1 MKTTIDHPFYGRI
14 EVTKRVPDSSR
25 VRSQRRDQKKRE
37 AKRQRKYAGVNTFA
51 LMQVLYTGKLTAEEL
66 AIMSN
71 GTPAQMKKTLRWIQ
85 IQHGVGACLYSP
97 PPELPQVEEVEIPQE
112 ELREGNLPDF
122 RSCVAEMRHPI
133 IRSDKHLSRCLI
145 YCICKGARP
154 DELVDLIRSAKPTMP
169 WLECRDW
176 TRKILNQPE
185 AVTDDQ
191 LLWLERARKFW
202 NGVRL
207 FGRFF
212 RNAVAARLIRP
223 VHGKWLFVPKDALPH
238 FLPGLSVP
246 KKHQRVEYLIRVT
259 DAEGGRLRILDFY
272 SVEYSPLFRATV

>member
-51 LMQVLYTGKLTAEEL
+51 LMQVLYSGKLTAEEL

-97 PPELPQVEEVEIPQE
+97 PPELPQVEEVEIPQD

-122 RSCVAEMRHPI
+122 RSCMAEVRHPSFRSNEEMALCFHDC
-133 IRSDKHLSRCLI
+133 IRR
-145 YCICKGARP
+145 GAQP
-154 DELVDLIRSAKPTMP
+154 HQLVDLLRSSTPMT
-169 WLECRDW
+169 WLECRSVV
-176 TRKILNQPE
+176 RQILNQPE
-185 AVTDDQ
+185 AVTDDHLQ
-191 LLWLERARKFW
+191 WLERARKFW

-223 VHGKWLFVPKDALPH
+223 VHGKWLFVPQDALPH

-259 DAEGGRLRILDFY
+259 DAEGGRLRVLDFY